1 MKNRFFRNSAILFI
15 LMASIFANAGC
26 SSDETGDTSNT
37 GKAYLRF
44 SLSGDSAR
52 TIVPTDVTESE
63 INKVELKCTKSGSE
77 VTVFNSTWNSI
88 YEMYYDTIHEIEV
101 GVYDFSL
108 YLYVNDRLCQKASIT
123 ERIISAGT
131 NTLNFTAAYVEDG
144 YGDLS
149 LTLQW
154 DSNSRVGY
162 VKAGLYELDATT
174 PVNGCYE
181 ETLTVL
187 KNGYAYIVYKKY
199 NLLKGNYFVIFKL
212 YDSDG
217 TLLNTVSDIVKI
229 ESALVTTKTD
239 FVNDINTRYTITYD
253 CDYGEWVEGYEP
265 PRSFNSNTAVVL
277 PTAKNI
283 RKPGYEF
290 SGWYYYG
297 ATKPMTK
304 ISLGA
309 EGDIKLHARWEKI
322 TIELSRCDTN
332 VIVGTNIVFNISF
345 EGLEEVPKTVDVYI
359 DGENEAFASN
369 VPVVEGKITIPNS
382 GMLSSPTLY
391 VKYKDATSNLLSLGM
406 FAMLNE
412 DGSYTFDIS
421 SITGNTVLLD
431 EIFKSNNEEYTF
443 NIIGCCNYSGCR
455 DAISNIRIVSG
466 SFNINLN
473 LSYISGEVKID
484 DRLFKEWTNLV
495 AVSIPKIATYLGYES
510 FSGCTS
516 LTNITIPESVTAIES
531 CAFSG
536 CTSLINIT
544 IPESV
549 TAIGSGAFSGC
560 TSLTNITIP
569 KGVTAI
575 SDESFSGCTSLTNII
590 IPESVITIGKR
601 AFHGCIGLTKV
612 VIPKNVTSIGDRVFS
627 DCENLVDV
635 KISEGVP
642 IIGKEMFFGLKNLT
656 SIIIPNSM
664 TVIGDSAFS
673 GSGLENVIIPEHV
686 TTVGDNAFSGCTSLT
701 KIVIPK
707 SVTLIG
713 DNAFYYCINLIDV
726 KISQG
731 LTVIGK
737 GMFKDCKK
745 LSNICIPHSMISIGD
760 SAFSGTGLESVIIPD
775 NVTTLGEKAFSGCA
789 NLTTVSIPDGI
800 TTISDEIFS
809 GCINLTIIN
818 IPENVTAIGAK
829 AFSGCTSLTTI
840 SIPKGVTVISHEAFS
855 ECTSLKSISIPKGVT
870 SIGYMAFFNSGLTS
884 IDIPENVILIG
895 QSVFSD
901 CKNLVDV
908 KISSV
913 KTTIESQA
921 FKDCAN
927 LKNIWLP
934 EIMNDISIGRK
945 AFSGCTSLTRIE
957 IPQGL
962 TGIAMNVFENCTSL
976 TEVIIPNSVTRI
988 GESAFMG
995 CSNLKNITIPENMIE
1010 IQGLAFYD
1018 TGLTSAIFLNTSGW
1032 RLKDKNIDSEL
1043 ADPSNAAQLL
1053 KKGNE
1058 IQILII

>member
-44 SLSGDSAR
+44 SLAGDSAR

-63 INKVELKCTKSGSE
+63 INKVELQCTKSGSE
-77 VTVFNSTWNSI
+77 VTVFDSTWNSI
-88 YEMYYDTIHEIEV
+88 DEMYCDTMHEIEM
-101 GVYDFSL
+101 GVYDFLL

-123 ERIISAGT
+123 ERTISAGT

-154 DSNSRVGY
+154 YSYSHVGY

-181 ETLTVL
+181 ETLMESY
-187 KNGYAYIVYKKY
+187 NGANYVVYEKS

-212 YDSDG
+212 YDSEE
-217 TLLNTVSDIVKI
+217 TLLNTVSDVVKI
-229 ESALVTTKTD
+229 ESALVTTKKD
-239 FVNDINTRYTITYD
+239 LVSDINTRYTITYD

-277 PTAKNI
+277 PTANDI
-283 RKPGYEF
+283 RKSGYEF
-290 SGWYYYG
+290 AGWYYYG

-309 EGDIKLHARWEKI
+309 EGDIKLHARWKKI

-345 EGLEEVPKTVDVYI
+345 DGLEEVPKTVDVYI

-369 VPVVEGKITIPNS
+369 VPVEDGKITIPNS

-443 NIIGCCNYSGCR
+443 NIIGCCSYSGCR

-473 LSYISGEVKID
+473 LSYITGEVKID

-516 LTNITIPESVTAIES
+516 LTNITIPESVTAI
-531 CAFSG
+531 
-536 CTSLINIT
+536 
-544 IPESV
+544 
-549 TAIGSGAFSGC
+549 GSGA
-560 TSLTNITIP
+560 
-569 KGVTAI
+569 
-575 SDESFSGCTSLTNII
+575 FSGCTSLTNII

-686 TTVGDNAFSGCTSLT
+686 TTVGDNAFSECTSLT

-760 SAFSGTGLESVIIPD
+760 S
-775 NVTTLGEKAFSGCA
+775 AFSGCA

-962 TGIAMNVFENCTSL
+962 TAIAMNVFENCTSL

-1032 RLKDKNIDSEL
+1032 RLKDKNINSEL

-1053 KKGNE
+1053 KKGSE